1 MSNKLNQ
8 LLENAKHQNP
18 LLTENDVISVINNPS
33 LLGKKQTFFT
43 LKNIFIMSVLSSI
56 IVGLWMV
63 FYPTAT
69 TNLTEQTSRISP
81 KNKEQLTEKPEANNL
96 NKLLASADNY
106 RQPTTAI
113 TKETGKS
120 LQVVD
125 SLKKLPAINN
135 KPTTKLFDPIPFT
148 PLFNENPIDDNRNYF
163 DKDGYL
169 ILTNEEL
176 AKLGIITDGN
186 VLKYENV
193 TDTFFTFKENGTTTT
208 QYTSFKLNV
217 EKHGSRSTS
226 LGISKDT
233 VIIKKS
239 LPFWAASLSIIN
251 FPIAINTTNKK
262 DSSHQIIE
270 FLNGNS
276 YENDFLKEIESML
289 VPIVVNLKSVPH
301 KYSSDLKLIFWFKTE
316 PKFYEALS
324 NDIAN
329 AVEHKYGTSSEND
342 YKRILYKYRGFSRKT
357 TQKGFDSLTVA
368 RLQKNYVQLDNK
380 QLKELDITKKRNGF
394 KFRSYQNIDNKT
406 QKLDVKVKKVY
417 TSINNNNNLFQRKRK
432 NTPFKAVA
440 KTDIS
445 IKHIDYLMQFSD
457 SIPHFKQNEMASKYF
472 RENVNKLIPIKVDST
487 YVIWFEPTEELKRI
501 INPNVIALT
510 NNKLNLIALSDDDL
524 AKLNIYSM
532 LGKISFPIRSKGKN
546 FTQTEVGKKGS
557 SMNFDAISREEYY
570 NLPLAERG
578 DSMEFLLGGDSF
590 RSFMVYFKNQSKI
603 KIAPTLVTSENG
615 LNWHSHNLDSTD
627 KKLSKEDLAYLRK
640 NDLNFR
646 NFPISVSND
655 IQNKAALMN
664 RIKYYIPIQVKAKNN
679 DTIEPFNLIMWYEPT
694 EDFFNSLPIEIA
706 NQIRLEYNAIVNNL
720 PAPSC
725 KYFEVCQNVTGKI
738 NSYLA
743 YPNPAEQTLNIEI
756 DLAEERQLE
765 FILTDITG
773 KIIKTL
779 NQNLKQIKGT
789 QTYTYQI
796 GELTEGMYLLIITTD
811 KGEKVSTRI
820 VKK

>member
-8 LLENAKHQNP
+8 LLENAKHESP
-18 LLTENDVISVINNPS
+18 LLTENDVISVINNRS

-43 LKNIFIMSVLSSI
+43 LKNNLMMSVISSI
-56 IVGLWMV
+56 IIGLWMV
-63 FYPTAT
+63 FYPKAT
-69 TNLTEQTSRISP
+69 TNLAEQTPIKSP
-81 KNKEQLTEKPEANNL
+81 KSTKQITEKPEVNNF
-96 NKLLASADNY
+96 LADADNNKKF
-106 RQPTTAI
+106 TT
-113 TKETGKS
+113 TKETRKS
-120 LQVVD
+120 LQVVA
-125 SLKKLPAINN
+125 SPKKLPTINN

-148 PLFNENPIDDNRNYF
+148 PLFNENPIEDDRNYF
-163 DKDGYL
+163 DENGYL

-193 TDTFFTFKENGTTTT
+193 TDTFFTFKENGKTIT
-208 QYTSFKLNV
+208 QHTSFKLYV
-217 EKHGSRSTS
+217 EEHGSRSTS

-251 FPIAINTTNKK
+251 FPIPINTTNKK
-262 DSSHQIIE
+262 DSSHQLIE

-289 VPIVVNLKSVPH
+289 VPIVVHLKSVPH

-324 NDIAN
+324 NDIAK
-329 AVEHKYGTSSEND
+329 AIEHKYGTSSESD
-342 YKRILYKYRGFSRKT
+342 YKKILYKYRGFSRKT
-357 TQKGFDSLTVA
+357 TQKGFDSLTISK
-368 RLQKNYVQLDNK
+368 LKPNYIELSKEQLNRIGIK
-380 QLKELDITKKRNGF
+380 LTKKGF
-394 KFRSYQNIDNKT
+394 HFKSYQNIDNKT
-406 QKLDVKVKKVY
+406 QSLDVKVKKVY
-417 TSINNNNNLFQRKRK
+417 TSINNNNNLFQRKS
-432 NTPFKAVA
+432 TLFKAVA

-472 RENVNKLIPIKVDST
+472 RENIQKLIPIKVDSEN
-487 YVIWFEPTEELKRI
+487 VIWFEPTEELKRI
-501 INPNVIALT
+501 IDKQNKQIT
-510 NNKLNLIALSDDDL
+510 RTHIYNNLKLDLLNLNEFELQ
-524 AKLNIYSM
+524 KLGISFEKKAIKMPIISFKNSSAFIS
-532 LGKISFPIRSKGKN
+532 LGKRNSSTLFHFDTLNTQNKPLYPIPLLVTDQSGLYWRYYNLDTSY
-546 FTQTEVGKKGS
+546 EVGKFNEYASRMTQQLNNCIPLKIVQNNIS
-557 SMNFDAISREEYY
+557 IIAWYKPDSLFLSLLPNTESTEIKTEYHAIS
-570 NLPLAERG
+570 
-578 DSMEFLLGGDSF
+578 
-590 RSFMVYFKNQSKI
+590 
-603 KIAPTLVTSENG
+603 
-615 LNWHSHNLDSTD
+615 
-627 KKLSKEDLAYLRK
+627 
-640 NDLNFR
+640 
-646 NFPISVSND
+646 
-655 IQNKAALMN
+655 
-664 RIKYYIPIQVKAKNN
+664 
-679 DTIEPFNLIMWYEPT
+679 
-694 EDFFNSLPIEIA
+694 
-706 NQIRLEYNAIVNNL
+706 NNL

-765 FILTDITG
+765 FIVTEITG

-779 NQNLKQIKGT
+779 NQNFKQAKGI

-820 VKK
+820 VKR

>member
-8 LLENAKHQNP
+8 LLENAKHENP
-18 LLTENDVISVINNPS
+18 LLTENDVISVINNRS

-43 LKNIFIMSVLSSI
+43 LKNILIMSVLSSI
-56 IVGLWMV
+56 IIGLWMV

-69 TNLTEQTSRISP
+69 TNLTEQTSRTSL
-81 KNKEQLTEKPEANNL
+81 KNKEQLTEKSEANNL
-96 NKLLASADNY
+96 LADVENNKKF
-106 RQPTTAI
+106 TT
-113 TKETGKS
+113 TKETRKS
-120 LQVVD
+120 LQVFD
-125 SLKKLPAINN
+125 SLKNFPAIHN
-135 KPTTKLFDPIPFT
+135 KPATKLFDPIPFT
-148 PLFNENPIDDNRNYF
+148 PLFNENPIDDNRTYF

-169 ILTNEEL
+169 ILANEEL

-193 TDTFFTFKENGTTTT
+193 TDTFFTFKENGKITT
-208 QYTSFKLNV
+208 QHTSFKLNV
-217 EKHGSRSTS
+217 EEHGSRSTS

-289 VPIVVNLKSVPH
+289 VPIVVHLKSVPH

-316 PKFYEALS
+316 PKFYEVLS

-329 AVEHKYGTSSEND
+329 AVEHKYGTSTESD

-357 TQKGFDSLTVA
+357 AQKGFDSLIVK
-368 RLQKNYVQLDNK
+368 RLQKNYIQLNDK
-380 QLKELDITKKRNGF
+380 QLKELNITKKRNGF
-394 KFRSYQNIDNKT
+394 KLKSYQNIDNRT
-406 QKLDVKVKKVY
+406 NILRLKVKNGNSECYDNVN
-417 TSINNNNNLFQRKRK
+417 ILNLIKRK
-432 NTPFKAVA
+432 NPQYLVVA

-445 IKHIDYLMQFSD
+445 IKHIHYLMQFSD
-457 SIPHFKQNEMASKYF
+457 SVPHSKQNEMASKYF
-472 RENVNKLIPIKVDST
+472 RENVQKLIPIKVDSS
-487 YVIWFEPTEELKRI
+487 YLIWFEPTEDLKRI
-501 INPNVIALT
+501 IEKQNKQIT
-510 NNKLNLIALSDDDL
+510 RTHIYNNLKLDLLNLNEFELK
-524 AKLNIYSM
+524 KL
-532 LGKISFPIRSKGKN
+532 GISFEKKAIKMPIISYKN
-546 FTQTEVGKKGS
+546 STVFISLRKRNSSTLFHFDTSENQNKPLYPIPLLVTDQSGLYWRFYNLDTTYEVGKF
-557 SMNFDAISREEYY
+557 NEYT
-570 NLPLAERG
+570 
-578 DSMEFLLGGDSF
+578 
-590 RSFMVYFKNQSKI
+590 SKMTQQLNNCIPI
-603 KIAPTLVTSENG
+603 KIVQN
-615 LNWHSHNLDSTD
+615 N
-627 KKLSKEDLAYLRK
+627 
-640 NDLNFR
+640 
-646 NFPISVSND
+646 VS
-655 IQNKAALMN
+655 IIA
-664 RIKYYIPIQVKAKNN
+664 
-679 DTIEPFNLIMWYEPT
+679 WYEP
-694 EDFFNSLPIEIA
+694 DSLFLSSLPNTESTEIKT
-706 NQIRLEYNAIVNNL
+706 EYHAISNNL

-765 FILTDITG
+765 FIITDITG

-779 NQNLKQIKGT
+779 NQNLNQAKGT

-796 GELTEGMYLLIITTD
+796 GELTEGMYLLVITTD

-820 VKK
+820 VKR

>member
-8 LLENAKHQNP
+8 LLENAKHENP
-18 LLTENDVISVINNPS
+18 LLTENNIISVINNRS

-69 TNLTEQTSRISP
+69 KNLAEQTPLNPP
-81 KNKEQLTEKPEANNL
+81 KNKKQLIKKSVANNL
-96 NKLLASADNY
+96 LAKADNNKKFI
-106 RQPTTAI
+106 T

-120 LQVVD
+120 VQVVD
-125 SLKKLPAINN
+125 SPKKLPAINN
-135 KPTTKLFDPIPFT
+135 KPTTKLFDPIPFN

-176 AKLGIITDGN
+176 AKLGIITNGN
-186 VLKYENV
+186 LLKYENV
-193 TDTFFTFKENGTTTT
+193 TDTFFTFKENGKTII
-208 QYTSFKLNV
+208 QHTSFKLNV
-217 EKHGSRSTS
+217 EEHESRSTS

-239 LPFWAASLSIIN
+239 LPFWAATLSIIN

-262 DSSHQIIE
+262 DSSHQLVE

-276 YENDFLKEIESML
+276 YEKDFLREIESML
-289 VPIVVNLKSVPH
+289 VPIVVHLKSVPH

-329 AVEHKYGTSSEND
+329 AVEHKYGTSTESD
-342 YKRILYKYRGFSRKT
+342 YKKFLYKYRGFSRKT
-357 TQKGFDSLTVA
+357 AQKGFDSLTVSK
-368 RLQKNYVQLDNK
+368 LKPNYIELKKEQLNSIGIK
-380 QLKELDITKKRNGF
+380 LTKKGF
-394 KFRSYQNIDNKT
+394 HFKSYQNIENKT

-417 TSINNNNNLFQRKRK
+417 TSINNNNNLFQIKRK

-440 KTDIS
+440 KTDVS
-445 IKHIDYLMQFSD
+445 IKHISYLMQFSD
-457 SIPHFKQNEMASKYF
+457 SVPNSKQNEIASNYF
-472 RENVNKLIPIKVDST
+472 RENVQKLIPIKVDSS
-487 YVIWFEPTEELKRI
+487 YVIWFEPTEKLKQI
-501 INPNVIALT
+501 IDKQNKQIT
-510 NNKLNLIALSDDDL
+510 RTHIYNNLKLDLLNLNEFELQ
-524 AKLNIYSM
+524 KL
-532 LGKISFPIRSKGKN
+532 GISFEKKAIKMPIISFNNSTAFISLRKQNSSTLFHFDTLN
-546 FTQTEVGKKGS
+546 TQNKPLYPIPLLVTDQSGLYWRYYNLDTTYEVGKFNEYASRMTQQLNNCIPIKIVQNNVS
-557 SMNFDAISREEYY
+557 IIAWYKPDSLFLSLLPNTESTEIKTEYHAIS
-570 NLPLAERG
+570 
-578 DSMEFLLGGDSF
+578 
-590 RSFMVYFKNQSKI
+590 
-603 KIAPTLVTSENG
+603 
-615 LNWHSHNLDSTD
+615 
-627 KKLSKEDLAYLRK
+627 
-640 NDLNFR
+640 
-646 NFPISVSND
+646 
-655 IQNKAALMN
+655 
-664 RIKYYIPIQVKAKNN
+664 
-679 DTIEPFNLIMWYEPT
+679 
-694 EDFFNSLPIEIA
+694 
-706 NQIRLEYNAIVNNL
+706 NNL

-725 KYFEVCQNVTGKI
+725 KYFEVCQNITGKI

-756 DLAEERQLE
+756 DLAEERNLE
-765 FILTDITG
+765 FIVTDITG

-779 NQNLKQIKGT
+779 NQNLKQAKGT

-796 GELTEGMYLLIITTD
+796 GELTEGLYLLIITTD

>member
-1 MSNKLNQ
+1 MINKLNQ
-8 LLENAKHQNP
+8 LLENAKHENP
-18 LLTENDVISVINNPS
+18 LLTESDIISVINNRS
-33 LLGKKQTFFT
+33 LLVKRQSFFT
-43 LKNIFIMSVLSSI
+43 LKNILIMSVISSI

-63 FYPTAT
+63 FYPIAT
-69 TNLTEQTSRISP
+69 TNLTESTQPNSP
-81 KNKEQLTEKPEANNL
+81 KNKEQVTEKLEVNNL
-96 NKLLASADNY
+96 LANAENTTTT
-106 RQPTTAI
+106 TTA
-113 TKETGKS
+113 KANEKS
-120 LQVVD
+120 EQVVD
-125 SLKKLPAINN
+125 STKKLPEINN
-135 KPTTKLFDPIPFT
+135 KPATKLFDPIPFT

-193 TDTFFTFKENGTTTT
+193 TDTFFTFKENGKITT
-208 QYTSFKLNV
+208 QHTSFKLNV
-217 EKHGSRSTS
+217 EEHGSRSTS

-289 VPIVVNLKSVPH
+289 VPIVVHLKSVPH

-316 PKFYEALS
+316 PKFYEVLS

-329 AVEHKYGTSSEND
+329 AVEHKYGTSTESD
-342 YKRILYKYRGFSRKT
+342 YKKILYKYRGFSRKT
-357 TQKGFDSLTVA
+357 AQKGFDSLTVSK
-368 RLQKNYVQLDNK
+368 LKPNYIELNKEQLNSIGIK
-380 QLKELDITKKRNGF
+380 LTKKGF
-394 KFRSYQNIDNKT
+394 HYKSYQNIDNKT

-440 KTDIS
+440 KTDVSINHIS
-445 IKHIDYLMQFSD
+445 YLMQFSD
-457 SIPHFKQNEMASKYF
+457 SISYSDGEDISEKYF
-472 RENVNKLIPIKVDST
+472 RENVQKLIPIKVNAEN
-487 YVIWFEPTEELKRI
+487 VIWFEPTEELNQM
-501 INPNVIALT
+501 INIEKENKNYIKKIDLTKVKLLEFNVNEL
-510 NNKLNLIALSDDDL
+510 LNLGIKLEQNGVLVPMYSFFPAHDNLGLISSLFKNKNGNETKFDTFFRTEKPISPKTYPAPKIITDINGFKFLSFKDGTENSGSVTFEVDSNFKFDL
-524 AKLNIYSM
+524 NSLLPI
-532 LGKISFPIRSKGKN
+532 KISNGNASI
-546 FTQTEVGKKGS
+546 
-557 SMNFDAISREEYY
+557 
-570 NLPLAERG
+570 
-578 DSMEFLLGGDSF
+578 
-590 RSFMVYFKNQSKI
+590 
-603 KIAPTLVTSENG
+603 IA
-615 LNWHSHNLDSTD
+615 
-627 KKLSKEDLAYLRK
+627 
-640 NDLNFR
+640 
-646 NFPISVSND
+646 
-655 IQNKAALMN
+655 
-664 RIKYYIPIQVKAKNN
+664 
-679 DTIEPFNLIMWYEPT
+679 WYEPNYL
-694 EDFFNSLPIEIA
+694 FLSSLPNSESTEIKT
-706 NQIRLEYNAIVNNL
+706 EYNAISNNL

-765 FILTDITG
+765 FIVTDITG

-779 NQNLKQIKGT
+779 NQNLKQAKGI